1 MQSEKTTEGWLK
13 GLSPK
18 KRDSAS
24 TLINTIVRD
33 VQRCKH
39 DIFVCESA
47 IGYVR
52 NAARGDFSWSTTQ
65 TVHGELLSRLNATAI
80 TVDQARGYGFPV
92 RKVAKGKHRGG
103 LYAFAAPAY
112 ERVVRIAGAYS
123 RDIIARTLAADF
135 VSLRV
140 KHAGEKKMYAHC
152 PFHEDRKPSTSFAF
166 VDDGSTAKGSCF
178 RCVGEDGKPLRLF
191 AVRYQG
197 AWYVRKA
204 RGNSGVNNRDLS
216 TRTKSGTITREQPAQ
231 PDRTPR
237 RHYTAD
243 TRIERHHLHRAS
255 RVCTKMRGVNR
266 YEHDYG
272 MEQSRTDQTR
282 LLDILRFHDRLA
294 DSKTD
299 AAWCNHAEWQI
310 TGGDPKQAVPDR
322 FVAMELM
329 TASEWIERTVG
340 DRNIKVPKRFRPYA
354 VTHVLIDLD
363 GFTAAPKGNDAIVKL
378 ESDFVT
384 LGKSHGFSGE
394 VTMVRTSE
402 SGLHVAFGLEAAQS
416 TAWFADV
423 DVQRKLRLLG
433 AECLRLVW
441 SVGFEG
447 GHHDTATLRPG
458 AHIRRPGPRIAKD
471 GQLYVVRLVFAA
483 KADVAIEPRQKK
495 RIRRPATVTVGG

>member
-1 MQSEKTTEGWLK
+1 MPSESTTEGWIA

-24 TLINTIVRD
+24 TLIATIVRD
-33 VQRCKH
+33 AQRCKH

-47 IGYVR
+47 IRYVR
-52 NAARGDFSWSTTQ
+52 NAARGDFSWSTAQ
-65 TVHGELLSRLNATAI
+65 TIHGELLSRLNATPI
-80 TVDQARGYGFPV
+80 TVAQARGYGFPL
-92 RKVAKGKHRGG
+92 RNVAHGKHRGG
-103 LYAFAAPAY
+103 LYAFAASAY
-112 ERVVRIAGAYS
+112 ERVVRIASAYS
-123 RDIIARTLAADF
+123 RDIIARTLATDF

-140 KHAGEKKMYAHC
+140 KHAGQRKLYAHC
-152 PFHEDRKPSTSFAF
+152 PFHDDRKPSTSFAL
-166 VDDGSTAKGSCF
+166 VDGGATAKGSCF
-178 RCVGEDGKPLRLF
+178 CCIGDDGKPLRLF

-204 RGNSGVNNRDLS
+204 RGVNNSDLS
-216 TRTKSGTITREQPAQ
+216 TRTKSGTITREQQPPA
-231 PDRTPR
+231 TSLR
-237 RHYTAD
+237 RRPYVAD
-243 TRIERHHLHRAS
+243 TRIERHHLSRAS

-310 TGGDPKQAVPDR
+310 TGGDPKQSVPDR
-322 FVAMELM
+322 FVAMDLM
-329 TASEWIERTVG
+329 TASEWIDRTVG

-363 GFTAAPKGNDAIVKL
+363 GFSSAPKGNDAIAKL

-384 LGKSHGFSGE
+384 LAKSYGFSGE
-394 VTMVRTSE
+394 VAMVRTSAY
-402 SGLHVAFGLEAAQS
+402 GLHLAFGLDAARS

-423 DVQRKLRLLG
+423 DVQRSLRLLG
-433 AECLRLVW
+433 ADCLRLVR
-441 SVGFEG
+441 SAGFEG
-447 GHHDTATLRPG
+447 GHHDTATARPG

-471 GQLYVVRLVFAA
+471 GKLYVVRLVFAA